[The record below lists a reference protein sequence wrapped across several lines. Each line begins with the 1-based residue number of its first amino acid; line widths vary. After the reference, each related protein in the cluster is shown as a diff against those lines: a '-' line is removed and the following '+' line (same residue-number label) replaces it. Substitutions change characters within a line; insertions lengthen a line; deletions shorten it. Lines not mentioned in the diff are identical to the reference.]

1 MAEENRES
9 FDDTSLEGIDPEW
22 IRVVQEYE
30 SRLGLLPMNNSLEM
44 LLSYY
49 DDLGADVLIA
59 AIRKTAKDRPERS
72 FSYLKA
78 ILESFIRAG
87 ITTREEAEENIRGF
101 EEKRRLREERQAKE
115 TSAEDNREVRWF

>member
-1 MAEENRES
+1 MAGENREP
-9 FDDTSLEGIDPEW
+9 FDDISLEGIDPEW

-30 SRLGLLPMNNSLEM
+30 SRLGLLPMNNSLEL

-59 AIRKTAKDRPERS
+59 AIRKTAEDRPERS
-72 FSYLKA
+72 FSYLKG

-87 ITTREEAEENIRGF
+87 VTTGEEAEENIRGF
-101 EEKRRLREERQAKE
+101 EEKRRQREERKAKE
-115 TSAEDNREVRWF
+115 TSAEDDREVRWF